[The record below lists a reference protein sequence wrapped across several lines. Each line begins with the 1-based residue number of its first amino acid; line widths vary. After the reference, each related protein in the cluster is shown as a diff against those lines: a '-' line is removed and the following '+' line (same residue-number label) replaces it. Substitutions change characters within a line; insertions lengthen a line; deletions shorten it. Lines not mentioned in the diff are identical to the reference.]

1 MERDKEISK
10 LVNVLR
16 RTGRMANQSQWLGSD
31 DDTAIHSAQQ
41 YNRVLNRLK
50 EIDSMVG
57 EVFSPIPENSSLSV
71 IAMACRQLVAYYEDE
86 VSSPKDWGGEWR
98 GVWGHP
104 RHGIWLDKKAFK
116 EFWAKSAHEIED
128 FGEFIR
134 ENIENWFRQKNEK
147 KKEDKDTPK
156 PPPTEA
162 WKDDSI

>member
-1 MERDKEISK
+1 MEREKEIQK

-16 RTGRMANQSQWLGSD
+16 RTGRMASHSHWVGSE
-31 DDTAIHSAQQ
+31 DDTAAHTTQQ

-50 EIDSMVG
+50 EIDETLG
-57 EVFSPIPENSSLSV
+57 EVFAPIPENSSLSV
-71 IAMACRQLVAYYEDE
+71 ISMACRQLAAYYEDE
-86 VSSPKDWGGEWR
+86 VGSAKDWGGDWR

-128 FGEFIR
+128 LGEFIR
-134 ENIENWFRQKNEK
+134 ENIENWFKQKQEK
-147 KKEDKDTPK
+147 HKKSEETPK

-162 WKDDSI
+162 WKDD

>member
-1 MERDKEISK
+1 MEREKEIYK

-16 RTGRMANQSQWLGSD
+16 RTARMATHSHWTESSE
-31 DDTAIHSAQQ
+31 DTAAHGVQQ

-50 EIDSMVG
+50 EIDPTIS
-57 EVFSPIPENSSLSV
+57 EVFTPIAENSSLSV
-71 IAMACRQLVAYYEDE
+71 VSMACRQLAAYYEDE
-86 VSSPKDWGGEWR
+86 VGESKDWGGDWR

-104 RHGIWLDKKAFK
+104 RYGVWMDKKAFK

-134 ENIENWFRQKNEK
+134 ENIENWFRQKGEK
-147 KKEDKDTPK
+147 ENKSEDQPKK
-156 PPPTEA
+156 PPTEG